1 VPRVY
6 RFLRLACRGDVNVTS
21 RRARSLIIATVPG
34 DHRVNERIRVE
45 TVRLIDHEGNQRGV
59 TTSREALALARS
71 LDLDLV
77 EIAPTAQPPVCR
89 IMDYGKFKFDEA
101 QKAKESRRKTQNVGV
116 KEMKYRPKI
125 GPGDFDTKTR
135 LVEKFLTEGHKVK
148 ITIMFRGRESAH
160 PELGKKILDRIVEK
174 LVDVAKVES
183 AAKLDGRNMIMVLG
197 PEKKAKPK
205 TDSSKSKEVPEEAPV
220 SNAPVESP
228 EEG

>member
-1 VPRVY
+1 M
-6 RFLRLACRGDVNVTS
+6 
-21 RRARSLIIATVPG
+21 PG

-45 TVRLIDHEGNQRGV
+45 SVRLIDNEGNQRGV
-59 TTSREALALARS
+59 TTTREALTLARS

-135 LVEKFLTEGHKVK
+135 LVEKFLSEGHKVK

-174 LVDVAKVES
+174 LVDIAKVES

-197 PEKKAKPK
+197 PDKKAKAK
-205 TDSSKSKEVPEEAPV
+205 AEAVKADEESAAGDTAAPV
-220 SNAPVESP
+220 VEASAATHESQ
-228 EEG
+228 EES

>member
-1 VPRVY
+1 M
-6 RFLRLACRGDVNVTS
+6 
-21 RRARSLIIATVPG
+21 ATR
-34 DHRVNERIRVE
+34 D
-45 TVRLIDHEGNQRGV
+45 
-59 TTSREALALARS
+59 ALALARS

-101 QKAKESRRKTQNVGV
+101 QKAKESRRKTLNVGV

-135 LVEKFLTEGHKVK
+135 LVEKFLNEGHKVK
-148 ITIMFRGRESAH
+148 VTIMFRGRESAH
-160 PELGKKILDRIVEK
+160 PELGKKILDRIVER
-174 LVDVAKVES
+174 LDDVAKVES

-205 TDSSKSKEVPEEAPV
+205 SA
-220 SNAPVESP
+220 ESP
-228 EEG
+228 KVEEVREVQEVAPSVSAEVSVEEG